1 MAFERKSYEE
11 YRNQGTA
18 GKKKT
23 QAANETAF
31 TTVTP
36 SNSFKRRSFEE
47 YRNMKTA
54 TPDSSAVEAYNK
66 WADTSRKIASGYA
79 NLLGETDYLSG
90 KKAALY
96 ATQNAPRFKALA
108 NQRNAQYDT
117 IDWLVASGN
126 LSSQEGAAYKKQ
138 AKQTAGALS
147 QIASD
152 TSLQDY
158 WGQWDNEKEYTRAKQ
173 DAEEAERISRLD
185 VGTLQNR
192 IAELDQE
199 ISNLQKN
206 PPAPNAAQQA
216 YVGYRGQLK
225 ALREE
230 RAKARKDLSLAAQR
244 DVQKQKAA
252 EAEAEQQRI
261 AGLNLG
267 DLYRAREAYTNNKNK
282 IDQEKLQYDTVSQQ
296 KELDALISRQN
307 ANQKQLDAIN
317 RDIYLKEREEKKR
330 KYNALFQENVGKN
343 VYDPEQKDRTYQLV
357 NETWS
362 DIKNQY
368 TLMTDEERQTYNLA
382 VAQGGLEAGKEYL
395 SYLNPELNM
404 RLAEKDSARLREIAN
419 EHPIAGA
426 MINVGSGLFKPLG
439 YAYTVFQNTKNKL
452 KNEYQPIDPNSPF
465 FGANIVSD
473 ATAEGLTQDMGET
486 GKFLTQTGLSIAQN
500 LFFMGFGKVGSLALM
515 GLGSASGTARDVL
528 QRGGSNEQAAW
539 SGAAAGVAE
548 VLFEKVSLEN
558 LIQLK
563 DVHGVRDV
571 LQNVLSQAGIEA
583 SEETLTELANT
594 ITDGFINGDLSKYQ
608 QAVTQ
613 YVAEGM
619 SEDEAKKRAAAD
631 VAKDIGMAAAG
642 GFVSG
647 GVMAG
652 GKAGAQYAG
661 ALHSSLMGRAE
672 NVQRGREVVQNG
684 NLNALLSD
692 AAQVFPDF
700 QFSEQDKNSYSK
712 IGKLSL
718 DMEILRNASD
728 GTLEGM
734 RAAYAEN
741 PLMMQDTYGTP
752 QATSQTADSRE
763 QSRPAQISAP
773 LGAGTP
779 AVDTEDI
786 SRSPEAKPTRQISR
800 TAETAGLRPQTAQ
813 VKREGVPLRGYAEA
827 RYAGDNSSVQVTGVD
842 HIDTDGTTFVRLS
855 DGAVTS
861 LENLDFTDQRMAQI
875 YENASMFS
883 SEGGKAFVSSYD
895 GSDIGAYTA
904 AWVSAYN
911 QAQAG
916 GSEAAVV
923 KYAKKAGLSEAQALS
938 AYYSGHNAYVVPE
951 EALEMSDEEQKE
963 SKKIQNT
970 PSVAIS
976 KSTPDNS
983 ALQNEKNVDT
993 DTREN
998 EKKNA
1003 VQSKG
1008 KFAAETK
1015 HIVHNYTAELTAE
1028 QQDALRIA
1036 DIALDSLGGR
1046 TLYVEDQIP
1055 VQQNGDTPGATANAF
1070 FDASD
1075 NSYHLALDAAD
1086 HAYLVVLAHESA
1098 HDIAANNKA
1107 GFQKLAEACAQ
1118 YWAQE
1123 GKQGYFDKLATKYQK
1138 LGNSPDSVLE
1148 ELVGNTVGVVLRDP
1162 DSAKQFADRFLQEE
1176 ATRNLF
1182 LRIIDRIRDWLKET
1196 YEKIKN
1202 RVDWRAL
1209 KLFEKQQTAITDI
1222 RNAYFEG
1229 LEDLREQS
1237 ASNEALKNNGEK
1249 RYSMIGEKG
1258 KANDQTN
1265 ALTEPIDTG
1274 LHWFVGNDGKLR
1286 LEISD
1291 ASARI
1296 NTEAFTRAKEAFQKL
1311 QRGDFSALLSDL
1323 DLTVKDIFQ
1332 HDALFQLY
1340 PELPDTRVTITDLED
1355 NTRGSYFPRG
1365 IMLNY
1370 RLTPETAKPVLL
1382 HEIQHYIQ
1390 TVEGF
1395 ASGGAQEL
1403 AMEYMLLRA
1412 SADAD
1417 PREFARL
1424 KTVEERKQYLE
1435 SVAEKK
1441 TGKDLDKL
1449 SYTVYR
1455 WLHGEIEARNTQ
1467 RRAELSQKDLERA
1480 PGKNASYDTIFNWDD
1495 VHTAYQNLLLG
1506 DLNSLSKLDDDMD
1519 NQVALNEL
1527 ASNRIRGKQRPDAD
1541 TLTRKDSGS
1550 TVEGSH
1556 SNDGAEARSEEIER
1570 RYSIKPT
1577 DSEGHVLSV
1586 AQEVYFADSK
1596 VRDAADNLMVVYHG
1610 SPAKFH
1616 EFSYAYMSM
1625 HGSSE
1630 GQGFYFTD
1638 NRNMAEGY
1646 AKQGGQLLE
1655 GYLNIQKPLSDNKI
1669 TLSKKEVRALLQA
1682 VDPTGDELLV
1692 NYDPRGGIGYPSRA
1706 WYQRSLE
1713 ATVNAAFEGSESD
1726 SEILAEIANGG
1737 AGTEAVLRTV
1747 RDTLGYDGYIVQ
1759 DKYDNATVYVAFASN
1774 QFKSRDNTNP
1784 TVKSDIRYSLKSQEA
1799 SLDIQPQDDTQAAQ
1813 LQKLRNTLATQYQLT
1828 AGRKMTPAVAEK
1840 LAKRAIRATG
1850 SKYDASLLASDLV
1863 TVFDEAGKNFD
1874 ADVFLNEGARALK
1887 AALSESS
1894 TFDAQ
1899 EYAKYAP
1906 VRNLLQTTKI
1916 TLSPQE
1922 KAEAAYAFDS
1932 YGDYRRA
1939 LFGSVKLGNG
1949 GVSLDVFWQELSKL
1963 APELF
1968 DAQSTNQVYDLYDAV
1983 QAIKKENFYVNEYA
1997 MNLDDAA
2004 LSMFADLY
2012 ADFADDT
2019 KIRTLVRQ
2027 MESYAKK
2034 SMEQA
2039 IQREKQAQ
2047 RLKQEK
2053 IRKLYAELDEKRK
2066 NALQAIKAQKE
2077 AAKGDL
2083 SSLREAIALR
2093 KEQLSSTP
2101 AGVERYNLQAEISD
2115 LETQRDAL
2123 QNDLDAQTTRLQQAA
2138 EAYAEQME
2146 KEGARL
2152 VQEGAKSATRV
2163 AESRQLI
2170 MQSRGTQKQIA
2181 KRRAQEA
2188 TRLRQS
2194 IRGKTQSLMSTLLH
2208 GTDAKH
2214 IPELLRQPVAAFL
2227 EQIDMGFRAGSKA
2240 AGNWADK
2247 VERMRVQMEAYNA
2260 AEGSMQVDPY
2270 ILEQLGEITSDIRT
2284 RLASVGKDARSL
2296 DLGSL
2301 TQLDTA
2307 LDLVGAAIKNFDRLL
2322 AGAQKQRVST
2332 IAERSIEEMNALKGN
2347 KERGKTMGMLRDF
2360 FYFGQMDAFTYA
2372 DVIGNA
2378 YKNTIFKNLRNG
2390 LDEKTRMLKEVE
2402 TAMQAAG
2409 KALPGETMRDKLK
2422 PLSKEKADVTDF
2434 QLDSGKSIRL
2444 TPAHVME
2451 LYLLN
2456 RRPQAR
2462 SHIYG
2467 DGLSV
2472 ETYKAHGKTIQAQSN
2487 LAVTEGDVERI
2498 TDSLTAEQKRFADA
2512 LQDFVSTTGSK
2523 WGNRVSLSMWG
2534 VKKFT
2539 EQNYWP
2545 ITVDRN
2551 STEVDPTSERGQ
2563 SSLYRLKN
2571 LGMTK
2576 ETVANAQNAVVLGD
2590 VVDTFIR
2597 HVDDMSSYA
2606 AYVLP
2611 LEDALRWLNFR
2622 AGKGHTTRDAMDR
2635 AFGKQAQRWLMSF
2648 METLN
2653 GATRSSDNPSWY
2665 NALIRNYKTAAVSAN
2680 LRVAIQQP
2688 SAYARASAVLDPKYL
2703 LHVKKSKAQMESSL
2717 KTAEKYAPIMQ
2728 WKQWGFRDTFVAGG
2742 LRSMLVGDD
2751 PLREEIV
2758 KKSGA
2763 LAGLADD
2770 ITWGAIWNACAAET
2784 RDRTSLK
2791 EGTEA
2796 FYQRT
2801 AERFREVIDLTQVV
2815 DSPFHRSQNMRIKN
2829 AVYQSFTAF
2838 MSEPTKSYN
2847 LLMREAIR
2855 IKQKGWKASKKL
2867 FSRIV
2872 LSYVSA
2878 SLLNALL
2885 ASIVDLFRKDE
2896 EEGETAIQRYFGYVL
2911 DNFLEGVNPLSL
2923 VPIGKNILSMLDGF
2937 DFSND
2942 IALEGIV
2949 GLIDATKRLWNAVAN
2964 ADYSKSWYMLAYDM
2978 AVSLSQLTGVPV
2990 GNAWRAVHSVLRAA
3004 GVKISREAPI
3014 ASAASTAEHM
3024 QEEIEAGEQEK
3035 AKALLESRVQART
3048 KELLREDPETYRTA
3062 EDAEI
3067 YAKNEV
3073 YRALAKLLSVS
3084 EDIRRAYEAKEKTD
3098 TATVDRIKA
3107 QLVEQGYPEEVV
3119 DQAIRAYAT
3128 STSGT
3133 DAYEAKSFDAKL
3145 YTSADLERAIE
3156 AGNPGDIRRI
3166 REELVKDSTAE
3177 DPGKAV
3183 DQTGLAYVK
3192 GLYLDAYHAGKP
3204 TDKLERIAV
3213 DIFGADEGAV
3223 ATWVQKDRA
3232 AALYTALEA
3241 YDPQAANAAIVE
3253 LEELGRT
3260 EKSITSS
3267 VSSKYRKALLEAYDS
3282 GDLVTVDRTIAMLT
3296 QLDLYTSK
3304 GEPYFS
3310 EQRLWGW
3317 ILEKEAD

>member
-11 YRNQGTA
+11 YRNQGTT

-23 QAANETAF
+23 QTTNETAL
-31 TTVTP
+31 TTVAP

-138 AKQTAGALS
+138 TKQTAGVLS

-192 IAELDQE
+192 ITELDQE

-206 PPAPNAAQQA
+206 SPAPNAAQQA

-252 EAEAEQQRI
+252 AAEAEQQRI
-261 AGLNLG
+261 AGLNLE

-296 KELDALISRQN
+296 KEIDALISRQN

-330 KYNALFQENVGKN
+330 KYNALFQGNVGKN
-343 VYDPEQKDRTYQLV
+343 VYDPGQKDRTYQLV
-357 NETWS
+357 NETWA

-419 EHPIAGA
+419 EHPIAGV
-426 MINVGSGLFKPLG
+426 MINAGSGLFKPLG

-473 ATAEGLTQDMGET
+473 ATAEGLTQDMGDA

-500 LFFMGFGKVGSLALM
+500 LFFMGFGKAGSLALM
-515 GLGSASGTARDVL
+515 GLGSASDTTRDVL

-563 DVHGVRDV
+563 DVHSWRNVI
-571 LQNVLSQAGIEA
+571 QNVLSQAGIEA

-594 ITDGFINGDLSKYQ
+594 ITDGLINGDLSKYQ

-647 GVMAG
+647 GVMAA

-728 GTLEGM
+728 GTIEGM

-773 LGAGTP
+773 LGAETP

-786 SRSPEAKPTRQISR
+786 SRSPEAKPTRQIYR

-813 VKREGVPLRGYAEA
+813 VKREGVPLHGYAEA

-842 HIDTDGTTFVRLS
+842 HIDTDGTTFVHLS

-1003 VQSKG
+1003 VQSKE

-1055 VQQNGDTPGATANAF
+1055 VQQNGDAPDATANAF

-1138 LGNSPDSVLE
+1138 LGNSPDSVME

-1176 ATRNLF
+1176 ETRNLF
-1182 LRIIDRIRDWLKET
+1182 LRIIDRIRDWLRET

-1229 LEDLREQS
+1229 LEGLREKSDVAPKGQ
-1237 ASNEALKNNGEK
+1237 GTP
-1249 RYSMIGEKG
+1249 RYSEKSF
-1258 KANDQTN
+1258 ADQVDEVLAGT
-1265 ALTEPIDTG
+1265 
-1274 LHWFVGNDGKLR
+1274 
-1286 LEISD
+1286 
-1291 ASARI
+1291 
-1296 NTEAFTRAKEAFQKL
+1296 
-1311 QRGDFSALLSDL
+1311 
-1323 DLTVKDIFQ
+1323 
-1332 HDALFQLY
+1332 
-1340 PELPDTRVTITDLED
+1340 
-1355 NTRGSYFPRG
+1355 FPRG
-1365 IMLNY
+1365 NALYLGKTADILTEVGLNGDLPML
-1370 RLTPETAKPVLL
+1370 TTAQHIRKANMPKNDAKHQHGLERSQLQSLPQKIAAPVMILDSL
-1382 HEIQHYIQ
+1382 NPASNSIVVVTDMVDKDASPVIAIIRADGQGRYND
-1390 TVEGF
+1390 VEVDTNFVTSYYGKGGF
-1395 ASGGAQEL
+1395 ARFVQKNVNANTILFVNKKKAAKLSAVSSTQWLEQLKDYSSNVIIRKTHAKINFPQEKSVSTKGVGAGTRTGETEQRYSLKPTNSEEGSLTLSEEYAVRSYKSGLTSYVLNEKLYSGAEL
-1403 AMEYMLLRA
+1403 SEGDIHLM
-1412 SADAD
+1412 
-1417 PREFARL
+1417 
-1424 KTVEERKQYLE
+1424 
-1435 SVAEKK
+1435 AELDKA
-1441 TGKDLDKL
+1441 LDKL
-1449 SYTVYR
+1449 PIYQGKTYRNLTFYRQGRAARDAFVNMHVPGEFVEYNAYTSSSKDPNGYVLEGENVVHIEIDGYSGR
-1455 WLHGEIEARNTQ
+1455 YVSASWL
-1467 RRAELSQKDLERA
+1467 
-1480 PGKNASYDTIFNWDD
+1480 
-1495 VHTAYQNLLLG
+1495 
-1506 DLNSLSKLDDDMD
+1506 
-1519 NQVALNEL
+1519 
-1527 ASNRIRGKQRPDAD
+1527 
-1541 TLTRKDSGS
+1541 GS
-1550 TVEGSH
+1550 TTEKEVLYKRGAIFFVNEVTVGEDGNPLIKLQEVIDNGLEGRSNTNPGERGTAMRVMQESH
-1556 SNDGAEARSEEIER
+1556 SLDSMLQSISGRDTGRNPQGRGGSSLAVQGGQRDSVRSGRSEE
-1570 RYSIKPT
+1570 S
-1577 DSEGHVLSV
+1577 
-1586 AQEVYFADSK
+1586 ADS
-1596 VRDAADNLMVVYHG
+1596 
-1610 SPAKFH
+1610 
-1616 EFSYAYMSM
+1616 
-1625 HGSSE
+1625 
-1630 GQGFYFTD
+1630 
-1638 NRNMAEGY
+1638 
-1646 AKQGGQLLE
+1646 
-1655 GYLNIQKPLSDNKI
+1655 
-1669 TLSKKEVRALLQA
+1669 TLRE
-1682 VDPTGDELLV
+1682 E
-1692 NYDPRGGIGYPSRA
+1692 
-1706 WYQRSLE
+1706 E
-1713 ATVNAAFEGSESD
+1713 
-1726 SEILAEIANGG
+1726 
-1737 AGTEAVLRTV
+1737 
-1747 RDTLGYDGYIVQ
+1747 DG
-1759 DKYDNATVYVAFASN
+1759 
-1774 QFKSRDNTNP
+1774 
-1784 TVKSDIRYSLKSQEA
+1784 VKNFRKYSLKSQED

-1813 LQKLRNTLATQYQLT
+1813 LQKLRNTLATQYRLT

-1840 LAKRAIRATG
+1840 LAKRVIRATG
-1850 SKYDASLLASDLV
+1850 SKYDVSLLASDLV

-1939 LFGSVKLGNG
+1939 MFGSVKLGNG
-1949 GVSLDVFWQELSKL
+1949 GVSLDVFWQELSNL

-2004 LSMFADLY
+2004 LAMFADLY
-2012 ADFADDT
+2012 ADFAGDT

-2027 MESYAKK
+2027 MERYAKK

-2066 NALQAIKAQKE
+2066 NVLQAIKAQKE
-2077 AAKGDL
+2077 SAKVDL
-2083 SSLREAIALR
+2083 SSLRKAIALR
-2093 KEQLSSTP
+2093 REQLSSTP

-2115 LETQRDAL
+2115 LETQKDAL

-2163 AESRQLI
+2163 AESRRLI

-2181 KRRAQEA
+2181 KRQAQEA

-2194 IRGKTQSLMSTLLH
+2194 IREKTQSLMSTLLH

-2214 IPELLRQPVAAFL
+2214 IPELLRQPVATFL

-2270 ILEQLGEITSDIRT
+2270 ILEQLGEITSGIRT

-2409 KALPGETMRDKLK
+2409 KSLPGETMRDKLK

-2444 TPAHVME
+2444 TPAQVME

-2512 LQDFVSTTGSK
+2512 LQDFVSTTGSE

-2551 STEVDPTSERGQ
+2551 STEVDPTINRGQ

-2665 NALIRNYKTAAVSAN
+2665 NALMRNYKTAAVSAN

-2703 LHVKKSKAQMESSL
+2703 LHVKKSKAQMESGL
-2717 KTAEKYAPIMQ
+2717 KAAEKYAPIMQ
-2728 WKQWGFRDTFVAGG
+2728 WKMWGFRDTFVAGD
-2742 LRSMLVGDD
+2742 LRGMLVGDD
-2751 PLREEIV
+2751 TIREEIV

-2855 IKQKGWKASKKL
+2855 IKQKGWKASRRL
-2867 FSRIV
+2867 FGRIV

-2878 SLLNALL
+2878 NLLNALL

-2896 EEGETAIQRYFGYVL
+2896 EEGETTIQRYFGYVL

-2949 GLIDATKRLWNAVAN
+2949 GLVDATKRLWNAVAN
-2964 ADYSKSWYMLAYDM
+2964 ADYSKNWYMLAYDM

-3004 GVKISREAPI
+3004 GVEISREAPI

-3035 AKALLESRVQART
+3035 AKALLESRVQARA

-3073 YRALAKLLSVS
+3073 YRALAKLLSDS
-3084 EDIRRAYEAKEKTD
+3084 EDIRRAYEAKERTD

-3107 QLVEQGYPEEVV
+3107 QLVKQGYPEEVV

-3128 STSGT
+3128 RTSGT
-3133 DAYEAKSFDAKL
+3133 DAYEAKNFEAKL
-3145 YTSADLERAIE
+3145 YTSADLERAIA
-3156 AGNPGDIRRI
+3156 AGNASDIQRI
-3166 REELVKDSTAE
+3166 REELIKDSTAE
-3177 DPGKAV
+3177 DPEKSI
-3183 DQTGLAYVK
+3183 DQAGLAYVK

-3204 TDKLERIAV
+3204 TGDLERIAV
-3213 DIFGADEGAV
+3213 DIFGADEGAG

-3241 YDPQAANAAIVE
+3241 YDPQAANTAIVE
-3253 LEELGRT
+3253 LKELGRT

-3282 GDLVTVDRTIAMLT
+3282 GDLVTVDRIMAMLA

-3317 ILEKEAD
+3317 ILEKETD